1 MSVLLKYYV
10 QRVISKIVVPNL
22 ARINRAKERKEHRSR

>member
-10 QRVISKIVVPNL
+10 KRVISKIVMPNL
-22 ARINRAKERKEHRSR
+22 TRINRAKKRKEHRSR